1 MKDAER
7 RVARL
12 MRTQFGLVTRS
23 QALQCGL
30 TARQVDQRL
39 VNTDWIRLHRSVF
52 GASTAPPTAERA
64 LLAATLAAGPE
75 SAASHLSA
83 AWLLGITDR
92 PPAHPVVTVPYQKSP
107 ALSDVV
113 VHRSRD
119 LDLSRVLV
127 RRGIPYTDPLR
138 ILTDVAGELSAD
150 QLCPLVDRALA
161 TKLVTTKG
169 LEEEIARRARPG
181 RRGPARLKKVL
192 GSRGMI
198 GGPEPSVLEAMALRL
213 FQRWNIPV
221 LGREQHIYADGRYRI
236 DFIVGPR
243 LIVEVD
249 GFAYHWT
256 PEAKAYDDRRRNRL
270 RAVGMTVLVYD
281 WRSVKFEAGRLAKEV
296 RQAQT
301 TVISHATVASH
312 AS

>member
-1 MKDAER
+1 
-7 RVARL
+7 
-12 MRTQFGLVTRS
+12 
-23 QALQCGL
+23 
-30 TARQVDQRL
+30 
-39 VNTDWIRLHRSVF
+39 
-52 GASTAPPTAERA
+52 
-64 LLAATLAAGPE
+64 
-75 SAASHLSA
+75 
-83 AWLLGITDR
+83 
-92 PPAHPVVTVPYQKSP
+92 
-107 ALSDVV
+107 
-113 VHRSRD
+113 
-119 LDLSRVLV
+119 
-127 RRGIPYTDPLR
+127 
-138 ILTDVAGELSAD
+138 
-150 QLCPLVDRALA
+150 
-161 TKLVTTKG
+161 
-169 LEEEIARRARPG
+169 
-181 RRGPARLKKVL
+181 
-192 GSRGMI
+192 MI